1 MRIFA
6 QLLNSIKRLSEAFNF
21 NERKENGS
29 QRFPGSQA
37 KKQIHFTEIL
47 VDNGC
52 IFTVRFRKLMEDHNM
67 YTQINPEYIV
77 AYYNKPFNV
86 TRLIRIL
93 IYENTKRLKLKIN
106 PAAFGTS

>member
-1 MRIFA
+1 
-6 QLLNSIKRLSEAFNF
+6 
-21 NERKENGS
+21 
-29 QRFPGSQA
+29 
-37 KKQIHFTEIL
+37 
-47 VDNGC
+47 
-52 IFTVRFRKLMEDHNM
+52 M

>member
-37 KKQIHFTEIL
+37 KNKYIL
-47 VDNGC
+47 LKFWL
-52 IFTVRFRKLMEDHNM
+52 ITV
-67 YTQINPEYIV
+67 
-77 AYYNKPFNV
+77 
-86 TRLIRIL
+86 
-93 IYENTKRLKLKIN
+93 
-106 PAAFGTS
+106 AFLPLGSGN